1 MNLLEAMRVYVRVVE
16 RGSIS
21 AAARDLRL
29 GQAAVS
35 ERIDRLEQ
43 HLGCRLLMRST
54 RSFQWTW
61 EGEAFYHRSTKLL
74 ADADNAV
81 AEVTQE
87 LDQPKGRVR
96 ISAPHCI
103 GETLMPRL
111 LKHAY
116 HEYPALTLDLILND
130 RNPDL
135 VTEGV
140 DIALRLGSL
149 VNGSVIAYPLG
160 TVEQALLATPG
171 FLAAHDEIHSPDALG
186 SLPFLRV
193 NGVLEDGYLSLE
205 DEAGLAR
212 AAPIRTAITSSHWR
226 PMFEMIAA
234 GMGIGIA
241 PVFAC
246 AEALKQKEL
255 VRVLPSYRVA
265 PLDLNMLV
273 LPQRPYP
280 SRIRAMLEL
289 FKATI
294 PQELLAGF

>member
-61 EGEAFYHRSTKLL
+61 EGETFYHRSTKLL
-74 ADADNAV
+74 ADADHAV
-81 AEVTQE
+81 AEITKE
-87 LDQPKGRVR
+87 WHQPKGRVR

-111 LKHAY
+111 LMHACR
-116 HEYPALTLDLILND
+116 EYPALTLDLALND
-130 RNPDL
+130 RNADL
-135 VTEGV
+135 VTEGA

-149 VNGSVIAYPLG
+149 ANASVIAYPLG
-160 TVEQALLATPG
+160 SVEQALLAAPG
-171 FLAAHDEIHSPDALG
+171 FLAAHDEIDSPDALG
-186 SLPFLRV
+186 ALPFLRV
-193 NGVLEDGYLSLE
+193 NGALEDGHLPLE
-205 DEAGLAR
+205 DEAGTAR
-212 AAPIRTAITSSHWR
+212 VVPIRTAITSSHWR

-246 AEALKQKEL
+246 AEALNQGTL
-255 VRVLPSYRVA
+255 VRVLPAYRVA
-265 PLDLNMLV
+265 PLELNMLA
-273 LPQRPYP
+273 LPQRPHP
-280 SRIRAMLEL
+280 SRIRVMLEL
-289 FKATI
+289 FKAVI
-294 PQELLAGF
+294 PRMLLDGH